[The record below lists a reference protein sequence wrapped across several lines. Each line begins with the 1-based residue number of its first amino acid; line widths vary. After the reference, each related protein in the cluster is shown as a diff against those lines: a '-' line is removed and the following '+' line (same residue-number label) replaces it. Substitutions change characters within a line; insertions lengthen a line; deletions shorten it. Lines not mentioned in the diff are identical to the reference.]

1 MKIANLTIDERQ
13 IAAGIYDLIEQRG
26 EEAIVAF
33 GMIPMWSVD
42 TLEKLLREKVLAL
55 AAGQV
60 CLTGPQLAASGLV
73 DEAKVTAIV
82 RDISKAVCTQIYAV
96 ASSRGKMCV

>member
-1 MKIANLTIDERQ
+1 MTDPMSPPVAGRADVRTILAIDPGPTRSAYV
-13 IAAGIYDLIEQRG
+13 ILAMG
-26 EEAIVAF
+26 EPTKTA
-33 GMIPMWSVD
+33 
-42 TLEKLLREKVLAL
+42 KLPNEDVLAL
-55 AAGQV
+55 AAEQV